1 VSFSPVYLRL
11 SRERWRYLIVGA
23 RYIVPLGVDKAPP
36 YRRLGV
42 SRITSRYHPRCP
54 TDKEPR
60 VRLWTARHNC
70 AIIAWWKR
78 TAQSAARR
86 WPVGRKVAVGARN
99 CRTSRCRPMRRDA
112 CAGTV
117 SVPRWRHRS
126 SPTMEKKR

>member
-1 VSFSPVYLRL
+1 ERLRGRYRPKRRVAAACRDGAGCRVVVPIVSFSPVYLRL

-60 VRLWTARHNC
+60 VRLWPARHNC

-86 WPVGRKVAVGARN
+86 
-99 CRTSRCRPMRRDA
+99 
-112 CAGTV
+112 
-117 SVPRWRHRS
+117 
-126 SPTMEKKR
+126 